1 MRHHEGCEETA
12 QCEEHQGQD
21 EDEGLIKPAGVSAET
36 SSSAQAQIREQ
47 GADTEVMCECALMR
61 IAA

>member
-36 SSSAQAQIREQ
+36 SSSAQAQIREW
-47 GADTEVMCECALMR
+47 GAEIEKMV
-61 IAA
+61 